1 MVRIEVKHG
10 DGKEFLYDCLSTSPV
25 DDIASEIIR
34 ISNLQSKINCLS
46 LQLEPRLI
54 PLSGDSNATSPYI
67 SLFRALEEAKSY
79 ASKDQVLHNRPLSY
93 HVLRDHL
100 QAIEK
105 EFMEIYQFL
114 GFTDSAEFHQLLMGM
129 ELLQEGT
136 TKLWW
141 AGKEL
146 DRSTRLCDY
155 IGRNEKTKI
164 VIRLQSADSHN
175 E

>member
-79 ASKDQVLHNRPLSY
+79 ASKVTSFLYSFLS
-93 HVLRDHL
+93 
-100 QAIEK
+100 A
-105 EFMEIYQFL
+105 F
-114 GFTDSAEFHQLLMGM
+114 SAS
-129 ELLQEGT
+129 
-136 TKLWW
+136 K
-141 AGKEL
+141 
-146 DRSTRLCDY
+146 
-155 IGRNEKTKI
+155 
-164 VIRLQSADSHN
+164 
-175 E
+175 